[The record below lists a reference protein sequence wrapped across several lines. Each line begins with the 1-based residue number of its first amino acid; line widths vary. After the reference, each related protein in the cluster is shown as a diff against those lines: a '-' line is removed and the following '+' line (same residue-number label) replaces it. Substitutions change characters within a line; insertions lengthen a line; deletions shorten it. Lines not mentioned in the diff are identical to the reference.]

1 MAAGTLDEELING
14 LFGELSYLL
23 NSKNSDKEPC

>member
-14 LFGELSYLL
+14 LFGKPSYLL
-23 NSKNSDKEPC
+23 NPKNSDKESC